1 MNIKENLSTEEC
13 EVFLWQDN
21 FPSSEDDQCALMDKL
36 FVQFWSFSAM
46 KICPIAFK
54 INQSKFKIL
63 PNTKWTLSKWPKFLA
78 SSQSVEILPHM
89 VTQKAMPCFMLKDKT
104 HYFLVSDQGQ
114 RRLREKEKWSKSAT
128 QKYSTSKLFSSWPS
142 SVCQGTSSQLSCFTF
157 STFLRRRQHQTNQQ
171 QQQQQMWRHRQ
182 QQRSQQQLL
191 TTPWWW
197 STRRWWRRRSTRRF
211 SGINLA
217 INHFG
222 RQWQICQSCYDC
234 VICTLLEHCTV
245 YNSGLINLRS

>member
-1 MNIKENLSTEEC
+1 MNIKENLSTKEC

-89 VTQKAMPCFMLKDKT
+89 VTQKVMPCFMLKDKI
-104 HYFLVSDQGQ
+104 HYFLVSDQGGWERRKNGQNQRLKNILHTSFFHCRRRLSAREHLHSCHALHSALFGVGGNTRRNSSNSSSRCDVIDNNNVRNNNCWQ
-114 RRLREKEKWSKSAT
+114 RRDDDPLDDDDDGDR
-128 QKYSTSKLFSSWPS
+128 PD
-142 SVCQGTSSQLSCFTF
+142 VSQES
-157 STFLRRRQHQTNQQ
+157 
-171 QQQQQMWRHRQ
+171 
-182 QQRSQQQLL
+182 
-191 TTPWWW
+191 
-197 STRRWWRRRSTRRF
+197 
-211 SGINLA
+211 I
-217 INHFG
+217 
-222 RQWQICQSCYDC
+222 
-234 VICTLLEHCTV
+234 
-245 YNSGLINLRS
+245 